1 MRLMRFVPF
10 YLFVHETQKTYENY
24 SSYASSS
31 SVHSSYESYATRA
44 RFIGREEREDNQT
57 PRTISITQCCLIS
70 FPQFP
75 QSFPQGCGKSIRV
88 FHRYDTLGRVYNS
101 NHTVLFRALY
111 AALRVD
117 NWGNLRYYDTW
128 V

>member
-31 SVHSSYESYATRA
+31 CVHSSYESNAIRA

-57 PRTISITQCCLIS
+57 PRTNTNYTVLPYKFSTVSTI
-70 FPQFP
+70 
-75 QSFPQGCGKSIRV
+75 V
-88 FHRYDTLGRVYNS
+88 FHNPVEK
-101 NHTVLFRALY
+101 V
-111 AALRVD
+111 
-117 NWGNLRYYDTW
+117 
-128 V
+128 